1 MENKRMNNSGLGLT
15 EYESNSYIEDNIE
28 KIKGDSEYINR
39 IVFNTVNE
47 YSEPLDNIMLEV
59 ERDIINVDQ
68 PALSILE
75 KYFLELANCLYFMG
89 DRLEKLGVL
98 DYVSKQSYKESYN
111 NYYLDMSNPPSD
123 VKKKPT
129 VAEIT
134 ASAENN
140 SLYQCVVN
148 NIYSRAYKVFKNKID
163 YATTMLNSISKIISR
178 RMTEMQM
185 NSITPTGKQILNED
199 F

>member
-1 MENKRMNNSGLGLT
+1 MNNSGLGLT